1 MLYEL
6 RIYTCK
12 PGSVNTVLEMWER
25 EGKDMI
31 EPYMEMVGQWISES
45 GTANQ
50 IYTLWRFE
58 SFEARRQSRTA
69 LIANAQF
76 NEYLTRARAYYEKQE
91 VVFLGPTAISPLQ

>member
-12 PGSVNTVLEMWER
+12 PGSVNTVLEMWDR
-25 EGKDMI
+25 EGKTLI
-31 EPYMEMVGQWISES
+31 EPYMEMVGQWTSES

-50 IYTLWRFE
+50 IFTLWRFE
-58 SFEARRQSRTA
+58 SFETRLQSRAA
-69 LIANAQF
+69 LLSNEQF
-76 NEYLTRARAYYEKQE
+76 AEYLTRARAYYERQE